1 MNGALRFGSRGTE
14 VKDLQKLLNEKLKLT
29 PKLAEDGV
37 FGKSTHVAVQ
47 QFQISKYLGVDGVV
61 GAKTWAVLTGKA
73 PATTHKPPVIAS
85 ESAPWMKLAKAEIG
99 QEEILGVK
107 HNPKVIAYHATTTL
121 KASADETPW
130 CSSFV
135 NWALLQAGVKGTNS
149 AAAISWMSW
158 GKPASAVNGA
168 ITVIYNSKAANS
180 SLSSSGN
187 HVGFLVQEN
196 ATHYQLL
203 GGNQGNKV
211 QVSFFPKSSWI
222 LRGHRWPNK

>member
-1 MNGALRFGSRGTE
+1 MSGTLRLGSRGTE

-37 FGKSTHVAVQ
+37 FGKGTHITVQ
-47 QFQISKYLGVDGVV
+47 QFQASKYLGVDGVV
-61 GAKTWAVLTGKA
+61 GAKTWAVLTGKS
-73 PATTHKPPVIAS
+73 PATTHKPTVIVS
-85 ESAPWMKLAKAEIG
+85 EAAPWIKFANAEIG
-99 QEEILGVK
+99 QKEILGVM
-107 HNPKVIAYHATTTL
+107 HNPKIIAYHATTTL
-121 KASADETPW
+121 KATADETPW

-135 NWALLQAGVKGTNS
+135 NWALLQVEVTGTNS
-149 AAAISWMSW
+149 AAAISWLSW

-187 HVGFLVQEN
+187 HVGFLVQES

-211 QVSFFPKSSWI
+211 RVSYYPKSSWI